1 MGVRGRTMSAYSERL
16 KKREERIG
24 CPVTAGTGIYGCG
37 PREGLFFESEVG
49 MKVDLR
55 SFHLLVA
62 EPESDDFQRHAGL
75 QQVHRS

>member
-62 EPESDDFQRHAGL
+62 EPESDDREIVPGM
-75 QQVHRS
+75 